1 MMDWLRRNPLIGLL
15 AAVCV
20 LLAAVIGLEAEFGA
34 SLRNALQPGS
44 GKRATPAESKLLPP
58 LAVVAVEQAYPETT
72 ARPLFIPTRRPAP
85 ELAAVPQST
94 FQKGQ
99 FTLQG
104 VIMVGENQVAML
116 REKANGR
123 IHRIELGREVNGIKV
138 VDIKPEG
145 VTLAQGAEQ
154 EVLSLNVQ
162 RAAVGATAPAPVQGP
177 FANIAG
183 APGVSGAPPQPLAA
197 PGQPAQGNSFPVPAG
212 VPQPGVPTS
221 PNPAFGPGANP
232 ATRTAPEAAAPPMSP
247 EELLARRRARRTQQN
262 Q

>member
-15 AAVCV
+15 AAACA
-20 LLAAVIGLEAEFGA
+20 LLAAVIAVEAGFGA
-34 SLRNALQPGS
+34 SLRKVLQPGS
-44 GKRATPAESKLLPP
+44 GKRASPADSKLLPP
-58 LAVVAVEQAYPETT
+58 LAAVAVEQAYPETT
-72 ARPLFIPTRRPAP
+72 ARPLFTPTRRPAP
-85 ELAAVPQST
+85 ELAVAPQST

-104 VIMVGENQVAML
+104 VIMVGDNQVAML

-123 IHRIELGREVNGIKV
+123 IHRIERGREVNGIKV

-162 RAAVGATAPAPVQGP
+162 RAGVGAPPLAAVQGP
-177 FANIAG
+177 FPGMPVAPGAPQTQVLPSGQVAPGGPFPLPAG
-183 APGVSGAPPQPLAA
+183 A
-197 PGQPAQGNSFPVPAG
+197 QPAAVAPAPSPVIGAG
-212 VPQPGVPTS
+212 T
-221 PNPAFGPGANP
+221 NP
-232 ATRTAPEAAAPPMSP
+232 ATRTAPDTAAPPMSP